1 MKYRIDPSEVN
12 TSEFDTM
19 EALVAED
26 AQSYLVSADGKKLE
40 LPKAFFKLLEY
51 VLVSMKERK
60 SIVLISEDEA
70 YTTQA
75 AANFLGVSR
84 QHIVDLLKEDKIPYH
99 NVGSHRRIMIK
110 DLLAYAENRKREKTD
125 ALNDLFDEVNKAG
138 KYDASYLGHII
149 TGQS

>member
-12 TSEFDTM
+12 TSDFDTV
-19 EALVAED
+19 EELVSAD
-26 AQSYLVSADGKKLE
+26 TQPYLVSADGRQVKLPIT
-40 LPKAFFKLLEY
+40 LFKLLEH
-51 VLVSMKERK
+51 VIDSIKERK
-60 SIVLISEDEA
+60 SIVLLSEDEA

-138 KYDASYLGHII
+138 KYDSSYLGHD
-149 TGQS
+149 S

>member
-1 MKYRIDPSEVN
+1 MIYD
-12 TSEFDTM
+12 DT
-19 EALVAED
+19 
-26 AQSYLVSADGKKLE
+26 
-40 LPKAFFKLLEY
+40 
-51 VLVSMKERK
+51 
-60 SIVLISEDEA
+60 A

-99 NVGSHRRIMIK
+99 NVGSHHRIMIK

-138 KYDASYLGHII
+138 KYDASYLEHD
-149 TGQS
+149 S